1 MALTFQALYDK
12 VPNGI
17 KDKFL
22 IKKRDRAI
30 EIVKQKIELENKK
43 ITEIDYDTL
52 EDLIYK
58 EESKLS
64 NEQLKTILIT
74 VLTAEGLVHL
84 IEM

>member
-30 EIVKQKIELENKK
+30 EVVKQKIILVKK
-43 ITEIDYDTL
+43 FGKY
-52 EDLIYK
+52 
-58 EESKLS
+58 
-64 NEQLKTILIT
+64 
-74 VLTAEGLVHL
+74 
-84 IEM
+84 

>member
-12 VPNGI
+12 IPDSI

-30 EIVKQKIELENKK
+30 EVVKQKIELANKK

-52 EDLIYK
+52 EGMIES
-58 EESKLS
+58 EERKLS
-64 NEQLKTILIT
+64 NDQLKAILIT
-74 VLTAEGLVHL
+74 VITAEGLVHL